1 MKQYNLEDR
10 WYRITYVG
18 IRIGIY
24 ILTHKILRINCSI
37 TIGFFLISHH
47 IVLIKNIIYIICN
60 IIFILKSYHV
70 LNFFIV
76 FNSFY

>member
-37 TIGFFLISHH
+37 TIGFFNITSYRFDQKHH
-47 IVLIKNIIYIICN
+47 LYY
-60 IIFILKSYHV
+60 L
-70 LNFFIV
+70 
-76 FNSFY
+76 